1 MTASILRTISEVL
14 KTKVD
19 MDTSQKNCSKWD
31 SLMQIH
37 IMIALEEEFGI
48 TFQPEDFVRMTD
60 IRSIDRKIKNKMLIE
75 QD

>member
-19 MDTSQKNCSKWD
+19 MDTTQKNCSKWD